1 MVKSGNF
8 PITSEDMPGEET
20 TQSQKPLQRA
30 PKATLT
36 AIGSGRKIDL
46 RQTGS
51 LTLLVCHGQD
61 SADMATQV
69 HSAVRERYPLASTL
83 MTASLVNLK
92 IVPRMLRGVV
102 EGVIRKAYKDAVGR
116 LEKDQN
122 PKDYIVILP
131 DWDGSVTA
139 ALGLRN
145 TASNAGVAI
154 LDGEGSLLETYQGED
169 LAATAVSL
177 LENYAA

>member
-1 MVKSGNF
+1 MVKSVNF
-8 PITSEDMPGEET
+8 PITSENMPSEENT
-20 TQSQKPLQRA
+20 HSPEPLQRA

-46 RQTGS
+46 RHTGT
-51 LTLLVCHGQD
+51 LTLLVCHGQE
-61 SADMATQV
+61 SADEATQV
-69 HSAVRERYPLASTL
+69 HTAVREKYPLASTL

-92 IVPRMLRGVV
+92 IVPRMFRGIA
-102 EGVIRKAYKDAVGR
+102 ESAIRKAYNDNAGKLIKGQDAK
-116 LEKDQN
+116 E
-122 PKDYIVILP
+122 YIVVLP

-154 LDGEGSLLETYQGED
+154 LDGAGSLLERYQGSD
-169 LAATAVSL
+169 LASMAISL
-177 LENYAA
+177 LEKYVT